1 MINVL
6 GSLPTLILDFTHKQ
20 TNRGKNMSKVMQPI
34 RTHELNHWSNVVR
47 EQFGHRK
54 KSLETELFQEVKD
67 KSKQMQPSFNKK
79 IKVEVKL
86 EQLRKAEKAL
96 NDFVS
101 NKEKVERELQLNVA
115 IFVEQLRND
124 LKNWNE
130 VRQWDN
136 TDCHSLKS
144 LSAVEDYLEEVCYEE
159 TKEVYMKSE
168 KGKLLSELN
177 RAEDMAHNTLYS
189 GGSIKDVVS
198 HLSGIFKQCKIDVRI
213 PEQLLQIKN

>member
-67 KSKQMQPSFNKK
+67 KSKQMQPNFNKK
-79 IKVEVKL
+79 IKVEAKL

-115 IFVEQLRND
+115 ILVEQLRND

-130 VRQWDN
+130 IRQWDN
-136 TDCHSLKS
+136 SDCNSLKS
-144 LSAVEDYLEEVCYEE
+144 LSAIEEYLEEVCYEE
-159 TKEVYMKSE
+159 TKEAYMKSGWRHFIDWWRGHRGLETKDGIEEAMMALLFNVMGYAHEYLKE
-168 KGKLLSELN
+168 KRLQK
-177 RAEDMAHNTLYS
+177 TL
-189 GGSIKDVVS
+189 
-198 HLSGIFKQCKIDVRI
+198 
-213 PEQLLQIKN
+213 